1 MHFHNPAQYSDIAGL
16 HPAFILILWQVT
28 KPFLFW
34 TPPLYSQI
42 RTSLRALSLLRSSFC
57 SYRDGDSIFLF
68 PIYKHLTDCSVLC
81 TSTILH
87 NIRISQG
94 YTLLLSSYCGKS
106 LSHFYSGLHRYIRK
120 SARHYVLFRCFA
132 ALFAH
137 IGAVTLFES
146 PFE

>member
-1 MHFHNPAQYSDIAGL
+1 MHFLNPAQYSDIAGL

-34 TPPLYSQI
+34 APPLYSQI

-57 SYRDGDSIFLF
+57 SYRGGDSIFLF

-81 TSTILH
+81 TSSILH

-94 YTLLLSSYCGKS
+94 YTLLLSSDCGKS
-106 LSHFYSGLHRYIRK
+106 LSHKTTLVPAHRG
-120 SARHYVLFRCFA
+120 FR
-132 ALFAH
+132 L
-137 IGAVTLFES
+137 VTLVFIYSTS
-146 PFE
+146 PLNTQ

>member
-34 TPPLYSQI
+34 APPLYSQI

-57 SYRDGDSIFLF
+57 SYRGGDSIFLF

-106 LSHFYSGLHRYIRK
+106 LSHKTTLVQAHRG
-120 SARHYVLFRCFA
+120 FR
-132 ALFAH
+132 L
-137 IGAVTLFES
+137 VTLVFIYSTS
-146 PFE
+146 PLNMQ